1 MNKVFYSLFEKNYY
15 YYYYYYHYYY
25 YYYYRKDLQ
34 ISHTFFPKICDQNR
48 RCGPFGKGAVNF
60 CEWTLLWHNT
70 GINATLQQQES
81 IGHCFCEFG
90 GS

>member
-1 MNKVFYSLFEKNYY
+1 M
-15 YYYYYYHYYY
+15 
-25 YYYYRKDLQ
+25 YRKDSQ
-34 ISHTFFPKICDQNR
+34 ISCTLFQNR
-48 RCGPFGKGAVNF
+48 RCGLSARPFGKGAVNF
-60 CEWTLLWHNT
+60 REWTLSWHNT

>member
-1 MNKVFYSLFEKNYY
+1 MIAIVLNSKFLT
-15 YYYYYYHYYY
+15 
-25 YYYYRKDLQ
+25 YRKDLQ
-34 ISHTFFPKICDQNR
+34 IGRTFFPKICDQNR
-48 RCGPFGKGAVNF
+48 RCGLSARPFGKGAVNF
-60 CEWTLLWHNT
+60 REWTLLWHNT

>member
-1 MNKVFYSLFEKNYY
+1 MTGGSGVGSGIFIAVFRVK
-15 YYYYYYHYYY
+15 
-25 YYYYRKDLQ
+25 YRKDLQ
-34 ISHTFFPKICDQNR
+34 ISYTFFPKICDQNR
-48 RCGPFGKGAVNF
+48 RCGLSARPFGEGAVNF
-60 CEWTLLWHNT
+60 REWTLLWHNT

>member
-1 MNKVFYSLFEKNYY
+1 MKKAGRERGQWKDLI
-15 YYYYYYHYYY
+15 
-25 YYYYRKDLQ
+25 YRKDLQ
-34 ISHTFFPKICDQNR
+34 ISRTFFPKICDQNR
-48 RCGPFGKGAVNF
+48 RCGLSARPFGKGAVNVR
-60 CEWTLLWHNT
+60 EWTLLWHNT